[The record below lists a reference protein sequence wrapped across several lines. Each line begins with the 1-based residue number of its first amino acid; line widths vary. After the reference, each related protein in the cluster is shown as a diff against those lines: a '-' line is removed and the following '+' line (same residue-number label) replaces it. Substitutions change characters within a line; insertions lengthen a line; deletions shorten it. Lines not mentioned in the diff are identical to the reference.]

1 MLRPYI
7 ILIVRINCQNT
18 TMQTREWNPIVVRE
32 SRARWRGWSAFA
44 LVFGYVTLLAIALFW
59 RYVLAYSLSASQAN
73 PLQRIELLGAQL
85 FITLIWLQSFAWALI
100 APAITATT
108 IAAERESGMLE
119 AVQLSPLS
127 PHAIVTGKLVS
138 ALSLIALLLLVSIPI
153 TGTCLLL
160 GGVSPVEFLAAM
172 LLHMTTAFFGVT
184 LGLACSAWARRANA
198 ALRSAYGLSIGWLI
212 ASLISFW
219 TVNVTPATGW
229 KWLPQFACTLLG
241 WSNPILATA
250 SIADNDAWG
259 TAATI
264 SGWGV
269 FETAPW
275 LISVVFQ
282 FVLGVLLLWSATRA
296 LRRPFAEQYWM
307 GAWRLKVGNG
317 AAGDQAGSTPSPN
330 VVPQSP
336 TSSPRRPASD
346 WISIPIFSGLR
357 FSNPVLQRE
366 TRAKFRMRQP
376 PIGVLVFEGIL
387 ALGVAYYYLVTLR
400 DALFVPAQREL
411 IWWIINFVGLTVVA
425 LAAAVSG
432 AGAFS
437 REREIR
443 TWEALR
449 QSLLSPAEIL
459 RAKLGATLIGML
471 VFSLPFWP
479 LLLPC
484 VRPDISFKSSLNG
497 VNVVQAALC
506 AGIIAATAICYTLWG
521 MIWSWRCRTTAAAV
535 GWSLGTLFMALVFV
549 PIFIVAGLLQGNQRG
564 PQDAVWFFHP
574 FVALAFTT
582 DENKLGVSLGT
593 IVFLLVAAGVLWAW
607 LRRKLERER

>member
-1 MLRPYI
+1 MRT
-7 ILIVRINCQNT
+7 QAS
-18 TMQTREWNPIVVRE
+18 EWNPIVVRE
-32 SRARWRGWSAFA
+32 SRVRWRGQSAFT
-44 LVFGYVTLLAIALFW
+44 LVFGYVALLAIALLW
-59 RYVLAYSLSASQAN
+59 RYALAYSQSASQTN

-85 FITLIWLQSFAWALI
+85 FVTLIWLQSFAWALI

-108 IAAERESGMLE
+108 IASERESGMLE
-119 AVQLSPLS
+119 AMQLSPLS
-127 PHAIVTGKLVS
+127 PRKIVSGKLLS

-160 GGVSPVEFLAAM
+160 GGVSPAEFLAAT
-172 LLHMTTAFFGVT
+172 LLHVATAFFGAA

-198 ALRSAYGLSIGWLI
+198 ALRSAYALSIGWLI

-219 TVNVTPATGW
+219 SVAASSGG
-229 KWLPQFACTLLG
+229 KWFTQLAFTLLG

-250 SIADNDAWG
+250 AISDNDVWG
-259 TAATI
+259 TAATV

-269 FETAPW
+269 FGEAPW

-282 FVLGVLLLWSATRA
+282 FVLGALLLWSATRA
-296 LRRPFAEQYWM
+296 LHRPFAEQYWM
-307 GAWRLKVGNG
+307 RVGRAKAQDG
-317 AAGDQAGSTPSPN
+317 QSRAGSTPGPK
-330 VVPQSP
+330 PG
-336 TSSPRRPASD
+336 RELPASG

-357 FSNPVLQRE
+357 FANPVLQRE

-376 PIGVLVFEGIL
+376 PLAVLVFEGIL
-387 ALGVAYYYLVTLR
+387 ALGVAYYYLMTLR

-411 IWWIINFVGLTVVA
+411 IWWIINFVGLAVVS

-432 AGAFS
+432 ANAFT

-449 QSLLSPAEIL
+449 QSLLSSTEIL

-471 VFSLPFWP
+471 AFSLPFWP

-484 VRPDISFKSSLNG
+484 VRPDITFKNTLNG
-497 VNVVQAALC
+497 VNVIQAVLC

-521 MIWSWRCRTTAAAV
+521 MVWSWRCHKTATAV
-535 GWSLGTLFMALVFV
+535 GWSLGTLFFALVFAPLFIIAGSFQNGREMDS
-549 PIFIVAGLLQGNQRG
+549 PIWL
-564 PQDAVWFFHP
+564 FHP
-574 FVALAFTT
+574 FVALALTA
-582 DENKLGVSLGT
+582 EEQKWGISLGA
-593 IVFLLVAAGVLWAW
+593 IVFLLVAAGVLHAW
-607 LRRKLERER
+607 LRYELDHEH